1 MSVSRHPVA
10 LRLEQQVG
18 SATRLLATVMAL
30 PLVDGIFPA
39 LIIAGALDSPLGIIE
54 TGLLIFGGS
63 ATVAVILAE
72 MDGSRREQVRS
83 VLILG
88 AILLPVAGIEALFA
102 ETLKSVL
109 DFAVFHRFA
118 GLVILA
124 VAAKT
129 ASAKIG
135 EYLPSSGVIIGLGL
149 VASVNLTNASLI
161 IDPNVGTIAQA
172 VAAAGVGVGFA
183 LVVALFAPRLR
194 GVVELDRFRFG
205 SSVALGMLALD
216 ILGLLPTEAPV
227 ALGVLCVTAVFA
239 YDPDSPTVG
248 NSVAAAGHAVG
259 SNHPESTISEP
270 VPSPSSESASASP
283 SASPSPSSV
292 GAKSDVTASIESA
305 EGESHAIDAE
315 SGSSSSS
322 GSGSDSDSDSDL
334 DPGEAGY
341 GFPDE
346 NDSHAP
352 WL

>member
-283 SASPSPSSV
+283 SPSSV